1 MLCLTVCSLVT
12 ILTLCVHRRSAP
24 SPASPRARPSAPALP
39 AGARVPGQGHPC
51 PGPAPARSTGRAPL
65 PDPPT
70 DTPSPPPSREAA
82 FENSPH
88 LCLSSPLQICN
99 IFESFPSR
107 TPPQPPTTTPR
118 PRIPSP
124 GVTIIN
130 SAQKSEVVT
139 RKTFQ
144 R

>member
-24 SPASPRARPSAPALP
+24 SPASPHARPSAPALT
-39 AGARVPGQGHPC
+39 AGARVTQR
-51 PGPAPARSTGRAPL
+51 PGPAPAPL
-65 PDPPT
+65 PPATPAGPPPCPPADPPYLA
-70 DTPSPPPSREAA
+70 PSPLPRNG
-82 FENSPH
+82 NSPH
-88 LCLSSPLQICN
+88 LCFSFPLQIRN
-99 IFESFPSR
+99 IFESFPHNTS
-107 TPPQPPTTTPR
+107 PR
-118 PRIPSP
+118 HPRRPGP